1 MRISG
6 YNINTNPPTPA
17 RPIPRSFLPSPNHET
32 RLWKK
37 ATLQE
42 LFLEEVHRKDQIRNY
57 TKILLS
63 DKSITKDNRILF
75 TSKPTNLYK
84 SSNQIKQEQDNIMHE
99 VKAARKVLRQKQ
111 EEERKLRAKQQQQR
125 NLSNTTNDD
134 AEEASVNP

>member
-6 YNINTNPPTPA
+6 YNINPPTPA

-42 LFLEEVHRKDQIRNY
+42 LCLEDVHRKDHIRNH

-63 DKSITKDNRILF
+63 DKSITKDNRTMF
-75 TSKPTNLYK
+75 TSKSTNLYK
-84 SSNQIKQEQDNIMHE
+84 SSNQIKQEQDNIMRE
-99 VKAARKVLRQKQ
+99 AKAARKVLRQQ
-111 EEERKLRAKQQQQR
+111 HEEERKLRAKQQQQR
-125 NLSNTTNDD
+125 ILSNTKNNDE
-134 AEEASVNP
+134 EEASINP